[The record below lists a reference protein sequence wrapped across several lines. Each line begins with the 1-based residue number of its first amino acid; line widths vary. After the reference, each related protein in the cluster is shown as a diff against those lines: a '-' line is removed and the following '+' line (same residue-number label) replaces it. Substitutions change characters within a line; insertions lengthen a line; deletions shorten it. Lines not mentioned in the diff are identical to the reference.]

1 MTASNDTLTIEESG
15 ISFGPFDPEL
25 VYPIEN
31 SALYEKTNQKNGK
44 VQIAE
49 FILLKDVDKST
60 SKAKFMWMV
69 EAKSSSPA
77 PKDDS
82 SKRLESPFEVYME
95 KVTSKLSNT
104 LQLLISGAIEIKI
117 VLVIKDHP
125 LEWLE
130 PISDSLKKKLA
141 PFARIWRVKSEN
153 VVVINE
159 EMAKKFGLASSVP

>member
-1 MTASNDTLTIEESG
+1 
-15 ISFGPFDPEL
+15 
-25 VYPIEN
+25 
-31 SALYEKTNQKNGK
+31 
-44 VQIAE
+44 
-49 FILLKDVDKST
+49 
-60 SKAKFMWMV
+60 MV
-69 EAKSSSPA
+69 EPKSSSPA
-77 PKDDS
+77 PKDKT
-82 SKRLESPFEVYME
+82 SKRLENPFEVYME

-104 LQLLISGAIEIKI
+104 LQLLISGAIGRHGESYDAPSFFKRQDYGAIEIKI

-141 PFARIWRVKSEN
+141 SFARIWRVKSEN